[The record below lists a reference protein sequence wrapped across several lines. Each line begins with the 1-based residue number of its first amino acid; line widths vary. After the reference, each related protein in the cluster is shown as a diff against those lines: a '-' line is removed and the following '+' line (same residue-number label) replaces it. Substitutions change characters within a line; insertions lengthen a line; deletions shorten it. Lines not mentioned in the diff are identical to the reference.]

1 MKGQNLRILIG
12 SPAKYVAF
20 STSCTYHLSA
30 TLEDSS
36 TKDDAGG
43 FQKQEVTG
51 MAGDISCDA
60 LYSVDTDAT
69 GINGTDALDM
79 LLQGQEV
86 DVEFSPTTGDKN
98 RTATGTKYTC
108 KALVNDISINAPN
121 RQNVTYSIQMQ
132 MNSKPVKSTVGE

>member
-12 SPAKYVAF
+12 SPAKCVAF
-20 STSCTYHLSA
+20 STGCTYHISS

-36 TKDDAGG
+36 TKDDVGG

-60 LYSVDTDAT
+60 LYSVDTDSGAV
-69 GINGTDALDM
+69 NGEAALDM
-79 LLQGQEV
+79 VLAGQEV
-86 DVEFSPTTGDKN
+86 DVEFSPTEGDKN

-108 KALVNDISINAPN
+108 QAIVNDISINAPN
-121 RQNVTYSIQMQ
+121 RQNVTYTIQMQ
-132 MNSKPVKSTVGE
+132 MNSKPVKVTV